1 LIGYRYDII
10 NCNFNEKGGFM
21 LNKLSLI
28 MSILVIGMVYI
39 VLFRIVKIMH
49 MDLKGT
55 RGVKK
60 SSIDYALEVSD
71 APDNIGVL
79 KGAVYP
85 IHTVTNIGRKE
96 DNHIIIDDPFI
107 SSHHARIFV
116 KEGRLYIKDLDS
128 TNGTVK
134 NSIEIDEIEELYN
147 GDTVEIGR
155 IIFKVIG

>member
-1 LIGYRYDII
+1 
-10 NCNFNEKGGFM
+10 M

-55 RGVKK
+55 RKEQK
-60 SSIDYALEVSD
+60 SSLDYALEVAD

-79 KGAVYP
+79 KGSVYP
-85 IHTVTNIGRKE
+85 IHTITNIGRKE

-107 SSHHARIFV
+107 SGYHARIFV
-116 KEGRLYIKDLDS
+116 KDGRLYIKDLDS
-128 TNGTVK
+128 TNGTIK
-134 NSIEIDEIEELYN
+134 NSIEIDDVEELYN
-147 GDTVEIGR
+147 GDSVELGR